1 MNKDALKVTSKVLT
15 GLVLLTGV
23 TSVPANAVEVKNAA
37 VDVNAKEVKVS
48 VYEKD
53 GHYYAKLV
61 SDKEVSNVVARIVVD
76 GKSEFTVKRDL
87 IKAGEV
93 VELELDINRPN
104 ETVKKLPNTT
114 VKKQSIKTT
123 TTVNG
128 HKFEIT
134 VKYDVDTEEVTARQE
149 DNKEIKDKLEDAA
162 KETEAKKEEAR
173 KAEENKKAEEAKRA
187 EEEAAAAAAAAAA
200 NAAANTTTRS
210 VAEVPATQV
219 VPAPAANVAPTAP
232 TTNTQAPTAPV
243 ASTAKKAT
251 GTTGFRSAGTATQ
264 KTNIAKAATTTQKT
278 NVVNTAV
285 TAQKTNVT
293 NTAVAAQK
301 SVAKA
306 NTATSKQATGTT
318 GFRSA
323 GTATQKTNV
332 AKAATTSNQA
342 TTKAVA
348 AAVAKKQAA
357 ASTKT
362 AATKNQATT
371 KAVATAVAKKQAAAA
386 TPVATTATKSAAKV
400 AEKQASVAKATSVQK
415 QAATTAKKQ
424 TTTVSTPTSGSRE
437 EQIRLAYLAKVNK
450 LRAMNNLA
458 PLSQNTALNASTKY
472 RSSEVLRL
480 PIDGNIHGAKGSRE
494 RSAAARAGYS
504 TPNKILYNVA
514 VSNNNGTPDQV
525 AQRLLDILYKEINN
539 VVKAYPYGHRNTLLS
554 KSASEVG
561 VGVTISNGVV
571 SVVQHQNHSGS
582 FQGVTPI
589 PSVYI
594 DGKRY

>member
-1 MNKDALKVTSKVLT
+1 M
-15 GLVLLTGV
+15 
-23 TSVPANAVEVKNAA
+23 
-37 VDVNAKEVKVS
+37 VNT
-48 VYEKD
+48 
-53 GHYYAKLV
+53 
-61 SDKEVSNVVARIVVD
+61 VA
-76 GKSEFTVKRDL
+76 
-87 IKAGEV
+87 
-93 VELELDINRPN
+93 
-104 ETVKKLPNTT
+104 
-114 VKKQSIKTT
+114 
-123 TTVNG
+123 
-128 HKFEIT
+128 
-134 VKYDVDTEEVTARQE
+134 
-149 DNKEIKDKLEDAA
+149 
-162 KETEAKKEEAR
+162 
-173 KAEENKKAEEAKRA
+173 
-187 EEEAAAAAAAAAA
+187 
-200 NAAANTTTRS
+200 
-210 VAEVPATQV
+210 
-219 VPAPAANVAPTAP
+219 
-232 TTNTQAPTAPV
+232 
-243 ASTAKKAT
+243 
-251 GTTGFRSAGTATQ
+251 
-264 KTNIAKAATTTQKT
+264 TTQKT
-278 NVVNTAV
+278 NVANTAV

-293 NTAVAAQK
+293 NTTVAAQK

-306 NTATSKQATGTT
+306 NTATSKQTTGTT

-323 GTATQKTNV
+323 GTVTQKTNV

-348 AAVAKKQAA
+348 TAVAKKQAA
-357 ASTKT
+357 ASTQT

-371 KAVATAVAKKQAAAA
+371 KAVATAVAKKQATAA
-386 TPVATTATKSAAKV
+386 TPVATTATKSATKV

-415 QAATTAKKQ
+415 QAATTTAKKQ
-424 TTTVSTPTSGSRE
+424 TTTVATPTSGSRE

-458 PLSQNTALNASTKY
+458 PLSQNSALNASTKY
-472 RSSEVLRL
+472 RSAEVLRL

>member
-1 MNKDALKVTSKVLT
+1 M
-15 GLVLLTGV
+15 
-23 TSVPANAVEVKNAA
+23 
-37 VDVNAKEVKVS
+37 
-48 VYEKD
+48 
-53 GHYYAKLV
+53 
-61 SDKEVSNVVARIVVD
+61 
-76 GKSEFTVKRDL
+76 
-87 IKAGEV
+87 
-93 VELELDINRPN
+93 
-104 ETVKKLPNTT
+104 
-114 VKKQSIKTT
+114 
-123 TTVNG
+123 
-128 HKFEIT
+128 
-134 VKYDVDTEEVTARQE
+134 
-149 DNKEIKDKLEDAA
+149 
-162 KETEAKKEEAR
+162 
-173 KAEENKKAEEAKRA
+173 
-187 EEEAAAAAAAAAA
+187 
-200 NAAANTTTRS
+200 
-210 VAEVPATQV
+210 AT
-219 VPAPAANVAPTAP
+219 
-232 TTNTQAPTAPV
+232 
-243 ASTAKKAT
+243 
-251 GTTGFRSAGTATQ
+251 
-264 KTNIAKAATTTQKT
+264 
-278 NVVNTAV
+278 
-285 TAQKTNVT
+285 
-293 NTAVAAQK
+293 
-301 SVAKA
+301 
-306 NTATSKQATGTT
+306 
-318 GFRSA
+318 
-323 GTATQKTNV
+323 
-332 AKAATTSNQA
+332 
-342 TTKAVA
+342 
-348 AAVAKKQAA
+348 AVAKKQAA
-357 ASTKT
+357 ASTQT

-386 TPVATTATKSAAKV
+386 TPVATTATKV

-415 QAATTAKKQ
+415 QAVTTTAKKQ
-424 TTTVSTPTSGSRE
+424 TTTVATPTSGSRE

-458 PLSQNTALNASTKY
+458 PLSQNSALNASTKY

>member
-1 MNKDALKVTSKVLT
+1 M
-15 GLVLLTGV
+15 
-23 TSVPANAVEVKNAA
+23 
-37 VDVNAKEVKVS
+37 
-48 VYEKD
+48 
-53 GHYYAKLV
+53 
-61 SDKEVSNVVARIVVD
+61 
-76 GKSEFTVKRDL
+76 
-87 IKAGEV
+87 
-93 VELELDINRPN
+93 
-104 ETVKKLPNTT
+104 
-114 VKKQSIKTT
+114 
-123 TTVNG
+123 
-128 HKFEIT
+128 
-134 VKYDVDTEEVTARQE
+134 
-149 DNKEIKDKLEDAA
+149 
-162 KETEAKKEEAR
+162 
-173 KAEENKKAEEAKRA
+173 
-187 EEEAAAAAAAAAA
+187 
-200 NAAANTTTRS
+200 
-210 VAEVPATQV
+210 
-219 VPAPAANVAPTAP
+219 
-232 TTNTQAPTAPV
+232 
-243 ASTAKKAT
+243 
-251 GTTGFRSAGTATQ
+251 
-264 KTNIAKAATTTQKT
+264 
-278 NVVNTAV
+278 VNTAV

-362 AATKNQATT
+362 AAVQNQATT

-415 QAATTAKKQ
+415 QATTTAKKQ

-472 RSSEVLRL
+472 RSAEVLRL

>member
-1 MNKDALKVTSKVLT
+1 M
-15 GLVLLTGV
+15 
-23 TSVPANAVEVKNAA
+23 
-37 VDVNAKEVKVS
+37 VNT
-48 VYEKD
+48 
-53 GHYYAKLV
+53 
-61 SDKEVSNVVARIVVD
+61 VA
-76 GKSEFTVKRDL
+76 
-87 IKAGEV
+87 
-93 VELELDINRPN
+93 
-104 ETVKKLPNTT
+104 
-114 VKKQSIKTT
+114 
-123 TTVNG
+123 
-128 HKFEIT
+128 
-134 VKYDVDTEEVTARQE
+134 
-149 DNKEIKDKLEDAA
+149 
-162 KETEAKKEEAR
+162 
-173 KAEENKKAEEAKRA
+173 
-187 EEEAAAAAAAAAA
+187 
-200 NAAANTTTRS
+200 
-210 VAEVPATQV
+210 
-219 VPAPAANVAPTAP
+219 
-232 TTNTQAPTAPV
+232 
-243 ASTAKKAT
+243 
-251 GTTGFRSAGTATQ
+251 
-264 KTNIAKAATTTQKT
+264 TTQKT
-278 NVVNTAV
+278 NVANTAV
-285 TAQKTNVT
+285 T
-293 NTAVAAQK
+293 AQK

-348 AAVAKKQAA
+348 TAVAKKQAA
-357 ASTKT
+357 ASTQT

-415 QAATTAKKQ
+415 QATTTTTAKKQ

>member
-1 MNKDALKVTSKVLT
+1 M
-15 GLVLLTGV
+15 
-23 TSVPANAVEVKNAA
+23 
-37 VDVNAKEVKVS
+37 
-48 VYEKD
+48 
-53 GHYYAKLV
+53 
-61 SDKEVSNVVARIVVD
+61 
-76 GKSEFTVKRDL
+76 
-87 IKAGEV
+87 
-93 VELELDINRPN
+93 
-104 ETVKKLPNTT
+104 
-114 VKKQSIKTT
+114 
-123 TTVNG
+123 
-128 HKFEIT
+128 
-134 VKYDVDTEEVTARQE
+134 
-149 DNKEIKDKLEDAA
+149 
-162 KETEAKKEEAR
+162 
-173 KAEENKKAEEAKRA
+173 
-187 EEEAAAAAAAAAA
+187 
-200 NAAANTTTRS
+200 
-210 VAEVPATQV
+210 AT
-219 VPAPAANVAPTAP
+219 
-232 TTNTQAPTAPV
+232 
-243 ASTAKKAT
+243 
-251 GTTGFRSAGTATQ
+251 
-264 KTNIAKAATTTQKT
+264 
-278 NVVNTAV
+278 
-285 TAQKTNVT
+285 
-293 NTAVAAQK
+293 
-301 SVAKA
+301 
-306 NTATSKQATGTT
+306 
-318 GFRSA
+318 
-323 GTATQKTNV
+323 
-332 AKAATTSNQA
+332 
-342 TTKAVA
+342 
-348 AAVAKKQAA
+348 AVAKKQAA
-357 ASTKT
+357 ASTQT

-415 QAATTAKKQ
+415 QATTTTTAKKQ

>member
-1 MNKDALKVTSKVLT
+1 M
-15 GLVLLTGV
+15 
-23 TSVPANAVEVKNAA
+23 
-37 VDVNAKEVKVS
+37 
-48 VYEKD
+48 
-53 GHYYAKLV
+53 
-61 SDKEVSNVVARIVVD
+61 
-76 GKSEFTVKRDL
+76 
-87 IKAGEV
+87 
-93 VELELDINRPN
+93 
-104 ETVKKLPNTT
+104 
-114 VKKQSIKTT
+114 
-123 TTVNG
+123 
-128 HKFEIT
+128 
-134 VKYDVDTEEVTARQE
+134 
-149 DNKEIKDKLEDAA
+149 
-162 KETEAKKEEAR
+162 
-173 KAEENKKAEEAKRA
+173 
-187 EEEAAAAAAAAAA
+187 
-200 NAAANTTTRS
+200 
-210 VAEVPATQV
+210 
-219 VPAPAANVAPTAP
+219 
-232 TTNTQAPTAPV
+232 
-243 ASTAKKAT
+243 
-251 GTTGFRSAGTATQ
+251 
-264 KTNIAKAATTTQKT
+264 
-278 NVVNTAV
+278 VNTAA

-306 NTATSKQATGTT
+306 NTATSKQTTGTT

-348 AAVAKKQAA
+348 TAVAKKQAA
-357 ASTKT
+357 ASTQT

-386 TPVATTATKSAAKV
+386 TPAATTATKSAAKV

-415 QAATTAKKQ
+415 QAATTTAKKQ
-424 TTTVSTPTSGSRE
+424 TTTVATPTSGSRE

-458 PLSQNTALNASTKY
+458 PLSQNSALNASTKY
-472 RSSEVLRL
+472 RSAEVLRL

>member
-1 MNKDALKVTSKVLT
+1 M
-15 GLVLLTGV
+15 
-23 TSVPANAVEVKNAA
+23 
-37 VDVNAKEVKVS
+37 
-48 VYEKD
+48 
-53 GHYYAKLV
+53 
-61 SDKEVSNVVARIVVD
+61 
-76 GKSEFTVKRDL
+76 
-87 IKAGEV
+87 
-93 VELELDINRPN
+93 
-104 ETVKKLPNTT
+104 
-114 VKKQSIKTT
+114 
-123 TTVNG
+123 
-128 HKFEIT
+128 
-134 VKYDVDTEEVTARQE
+134 
-149 DNKEIKDKLEDAA
+149 
-162 KETEAKKEEAR
+162 
-173 KAEENKKAEEAKRA
+173 
-187 EEEAAAAAAAAAA
+187 
-200 NAAANTTTRS
+200 
-210 VAEVPATQV
+210 PATQV

-232 TTNTQAPTAPV
+232 V
-243 ASTAKKAT
+243 ASTAKK
-251 GTTGFRSAGTATQ
+251 
-264 KTNIAKAATTTQKT
+264 
-278 NVVNTAV
+278 
-285 TAQKTNVT
+285 
-293 NTAVAAQK
+293 
-301 SVAKA
+301 
-306 NTATSKQATGTT
+306 ATGTT

-357 ASTKT
+357 A
-362 AATKNQATT
+362 
-371 KAVATAVAKKQAAAA
+371 A

-415 QAATTAKKQ
+415 QATTTAKKQ

-472 RSSEVLRL
+472 RSAEVLRL